1 MRSTAE
7 SPHRAAAGIEKG
19 EGPIAPRTR
28 GHNGGRKASNVK
40 KEFTAVPDVGGTC
53 LHCHVLVKT
62 RAPRH
67 RGHSRG
73 ASYGDDGE
81 EAGTL
86 DVCRRSHGRS
96 CATTEIFKKA

>member
-19 EGPIAPRTR
+19 EGPIAPPAR
-28 GHNGGRKASNVK
+28 GHNGGRKASNIK
-40 KEFTAVPDVGGTC
+40 TEFTVVPDVGGTC

-62 RAPRH
+62 TAPRH

-73 ASYGDDGE
+73 ASNGDDGE
-81 EAGTL
+81 EASTL

-96 CATTEIFKKA
+96 GATTENLKKA